1 MEDGSLFGRM
11 RQIFQIE
18 EEEDGSLQ
26 LEAARLIRNIVRY
39 LDKDAKDIM
48 THRRNIVAIDG
59 REKLEDALRF
69 MLEETYSR
77 FPVYREG
84 IDEIIGFM
92 HLREAMTCYLNKE
105 LRDTPIEELA
115 DYIRPVA
122 FIPETKSIDT
132 LFKEMQAEKNHIV
145 IVIDEYGQ
153 TAGLVALEDILEEI
167 VGNILDEYDEE
178 EEELKLQADGG
189 YIARGF
195 LDLERLEDRIDITFE
210 KDEYGTLNGFLI
222 AQLDRIPGEDEQCIV
237 EYEGYRFTVLE
248 VNDNT
253 IQRVKI
259 NREDRQSAGIEKP
272 EKA

>member
-26 LEAARLIRNIVRY
+26 REAARLIRNIVRY

-210 KDEYGTLNGFLI
+210 KDEYGILNGFLI

>member
-11 RQIFQIE
+11 RQLFQA
-18 EEEDGSLQ
+18 EEEDGKLGQ
-26 LEAARLIRNIVRY
+26 EAAGLIRNIIRY
-39 LDKDAKDIM
+39 MDKDAKDIM

-59 REKLEDALRF
+59 EEKLEDALKF
-69 MLEETYSR
+69 MLKEKYSR
-77 FPVYREG
+77 FPIFKEG

-92 HLREAMTCYLNKE
+92 HLREAMICYLNKDLRQVQIKE
-105 LRDTPIEELA
+105 LH
-115 DYIRPVA
+115 DYIRPVT
-122 FIPETKSIDT
+122 FIPETKSIDR
-132 LFKEMQAEKNHIV
+132 LFKEMQAVKSHIV

-178 EEELKLQADGG
+178 EEEILMQADGSMLVRG
-189 YIARGF
+189 IAE
-195 LDLERLEDRIDITFE
+195 LERLEDRMSVVFKKE
-210 KDEYGTLNGFLI
+210 EYETLNGFLI
-222 AQLDRIPGEDEQCIV
+222 AQLDRIPGEDEMCVV

-259 NREDRQSAGIEKP
+259 ENLV
-272 EKA
+272 

>member
-26 LEAARLIRNIVRY
+26 REAARLIRNIVRY

-153 TAGLVALEDILEEI
+153 TAGLVALEDILEET
-167 VGNILDEYDEE
+167 VGNILEEYDEE